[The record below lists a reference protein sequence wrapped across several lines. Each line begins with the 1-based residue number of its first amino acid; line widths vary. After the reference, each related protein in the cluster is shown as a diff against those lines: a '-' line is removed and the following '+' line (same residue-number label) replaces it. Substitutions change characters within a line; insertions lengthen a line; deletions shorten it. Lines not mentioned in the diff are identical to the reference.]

1 MAVRVAVVDPLP
13 MFRQGVVAV
22 LSAAGYAVD
31 TPSDVVRWAARR
43 SSSCV
48 VLSIG
53 TDLGWILLESL
64 SAEPSAA
71 AIALLDDMSAA
82 AGARAVRAGA
92 RSVLPRSV
100 TAGILRRTVEATVDG
115 QSVLPAEV
123 TAFLAAAERPDTRI
137 NFADRVMWLR
147 HLAAGGTVA
156 ELADR
161 LGYSERAMY
170 RLLRTLYRDMG
181 VHTRI
186 EAVLRAR
193 EADWV

>member
-1 MAVRVAVVDPLP
+1 

-22 LSAAGYAVD
+22 LAAAGYAVD
-31 TPSDVVRWAARR
+31 TPSDVVRWASRR

-48 VLSIG
+48 LLSIG
-53 TDLGWILLESL
+53 TGLEWTLLESL

-92 RSVLPRSV
+92 RSVLPR
-100 TAGILRRTVEATVDG
+100 
-115 QSVLPAEV
+115 VLPGAV
-123 TAFLAAAERPDTRI
+123 TTFLAAAEPPDTPVS
-137 NFADRVMWLR
+137 FADRVVWLR
-147 HLAAGGTVA
+147 HLAAGGTVT

-181 VHTRI
+181 VRTRI
-186 EAVLRAR
+186 EAVLRAQD
-193 EADWV
+193 ADWV